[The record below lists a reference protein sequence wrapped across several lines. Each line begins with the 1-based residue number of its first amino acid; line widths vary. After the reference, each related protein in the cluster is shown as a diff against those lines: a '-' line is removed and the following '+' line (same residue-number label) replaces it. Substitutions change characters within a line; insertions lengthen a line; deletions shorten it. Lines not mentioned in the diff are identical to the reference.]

1 MTSTASFL
9 WHDYETFGR
18 DPTRER
24 PVQFAAIRTDENLE
38 EVDDG
43 TMIYCRQTPDYLPDP
58 ESCLVHG
65 VLPQLAN
72 EKGMGE
78 WEFATTIH
86 QLMMTPGT
94 CTVGYNNIRFDD
106 EFTRQLLFRN
116 LFDPYSREWRNGNSR
131 WDLIDVVRLTRAL
144 RPDGIEWPL
153 DADNKPSNKLELITS
168 ANGIAHS
175 DAHDAL
181 ADVRATIAVAKLLKQ
196 NQPRLFDYVYK
207 ARSKKWILNNALDL
221 VNQTPV
227 LHISGMYPASCG
239 HLSMVIPLGPH
250 PTNPNGVMVYDLRHD
265 PVDLIK
271 LSAEQLTTRIFTR
284 AADLPEGINRIAVK
298 TIHANRSPVIVPVKT
313 LDEVSARRWDLDRNL
328 CMEHREKLLAA
339 TDVMEKLTQVFTSH
353 DKPVQEDPELTL
365 YTGQFANN
373 RDKNMME
380 SLQKKFGEQKS
391 NSSPFNDQNIT
402 FDDHRL
408 NELYFRLNARNWP
421 ELLDNQTG
429 HKWRDFCHKR
439 VHLGQDGFRS
449 ITEYRESIE
458 AMAVAAASQTEVDR
472 VNLLREYGDEV
483 ANFSTA

>member
-1 MTSTASFL
+1 MTGSASFL

-65 VLPQLAN
+65 ILPHTAN
-72 EKGMGE
+72 EKGLNE
-78 WEFATTIH
+78 WEFAATIH

-144 RPDGIEWPL
+144 RPDGIEWPF
-153 DADNKPSNKLELITS
+153 DDDNKPSNKLELITS

-181 ADVRATIAVAKLLKQ
+181 ADVRATIAVAKLLRQ
-196 NQPRLFDYVYK
+196 HQPRLFDYAFN

-221 VNQTPV
+221 VKQTPV

-239 HLSMVIPLGPH
+239 HLSMVVPLGPH
-250 PTNPNGVMVYDLRHD
+250 PTNANGVIVYDLRHD
-265 PVDLIK
+265 PVDLIT
-271 LSAEQLTTRIFTR
+271 LSAEQLTERIFTR
-284 AADLPEGINRIAVK
+284 TEDLPEGSTRIAVK
-298 TIHANRSPVIVPVKT
+298 TIHANRSPVIVPTST
-313 LDEVSARRWDLDRNL
+313 LDELSAKRWNLDRNL
-328 CMEHREKLLAA
+328 CLSHREKLLAA
-339 TDVMEKLTQVFTSH
+339 TDVMEKLTQVFSSH
-353 DKPVQEDPELTL
+353 DRPTHEDPELTL
-365 YTGQFANN
+365 YTGQFAT
-373 RDKNMME
+373 DKDRKTLDT
-380 SLQKKFGEQKS
+380 LQKS
-391 NSSPFNDQNIT
+391 FNDQKPASGTIDQNLK

-408 NELYFRLNARNWP
+408 NELYFRLIARNWP
-421 ELLDNQTG
+421 DLLDKQSGN
-429 HKWRDFCHKR
+429 KWRDFCHKR
-439 VHLGQDGFRS
+439 VHQGHDGFRS
-449 ITEYRESIE
+449 IAEYKKSIR
-458 AMAVAAASQTEVDR
+458 ALDDVAVNQTDSDMF
-472 VNLLREYGDEV
+472 NLLRKYGDEV
-483 ANFSTA
+483 ANFSTV